1 MYEEASD
8 SESSHRN
15 KPSPKKLK
23 FPPPGNSMD
32 RKVIKLPTKAHD
44 NNPIQK
50 STKNTITPS
59 EVKVKAHV
67 QRKPKIKQS
76 KVSSKSKTPVH
87 KNDNCIDL
95 PTLQLMRS
103 MEKECF
109 DLAKKKNQENPNPQ
123 IAKASREWK
132 ELFKNRNT
140 NSCSQ
145 K

>member
-1 MYEEASD
+1 MSW
-8 SESSHRN
+8 
-15 KPSPKKLK
+15 
-23 FPPPGNSMD
+23 
-32 RKVIKLPTKAHD
+32 
-44 NNPIQK
+44 
-50 STKNTITPS
+50 
-59 EVKVKAHV
+59 
-67 QRKPKIKQS
+67 
-76 KVSSKSKTPVH
+76 KSKTPVH
-87 KNDNCIDL
+87 ENKNCIDL

-109 DLAKKKNQENPNPQ
+109 DLAKKKNKDNPTPQ